1 MQLDINTLMP
11 NNYLELG
18 TALGATIAGTLV
30 YFFRWKKK
38 RKEAYN
44 IEYWKTHSDI
54 HESLTELRLQCD
66 AARTQL
72 VQFHNGEYFI
82 DGISMKKLSMTHESL
97 HSGVSAQYTKMREI
111 LISMF
116 IEHVQSLLSETVVI
130 RKIGQLKS
138 SIFRQILETDN
149 VEAYMA
155 ITIKYKGKITGYIMV
170 QWCNRVTFETI
181 DIESCKKALEKAKDS
196 IEVSL
201 LQQKATDEK

>member
-18 TALGATIAGTLV
+18 TALGATVVGVVV
-30 YFFRWKKK
+30 YFLRWKKNK
-38 RKEAYN
+38 RERYN

-54 HESLTELRLQCD
+54 HESLTELRLECD
-66 AARTQL
+66 SARAQL
-72 VQFHNGEYFI
+72 IQFHNGEYFI

-97 HSGVSAQYTKMREI
+97 HGGVSAQYPKLREI

-116 IEHVQSLLSETVVI
+116 IEYIQALLSEPITI
-130 RKIGQLKS
+130 RKIGQLRP
-138 SIFRQILETDN
+138 SIFKQILEADN

-155 ITIKYKGKITGYIMV
+155 TTIKNKGKITGYIMV
-170 QWCNRVTFETI
+170 QWCNKVTFETI
-181 DIESCKKALEKAKDS
+181 NIESCKKAMQKAKDS